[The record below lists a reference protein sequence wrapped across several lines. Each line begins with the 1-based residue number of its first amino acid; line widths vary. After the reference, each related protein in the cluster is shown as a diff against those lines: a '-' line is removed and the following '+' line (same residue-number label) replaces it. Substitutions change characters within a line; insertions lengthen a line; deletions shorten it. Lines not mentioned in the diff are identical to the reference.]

1 MTPGLV
7 IAFVLL
13 QTPPTEAPQPPYPAQ
28 ADERTPAGDAVPAGR
43 TDAGP
48 AGAAAGAPPAP
59 PRSNAAAPGAP
70 KGGEGEDER
79 TSAGTAPEAAPDE
92 GKLDG
97 AVERLRAELAGSR
110 EQIAALEARIAELE
124 AREGDQAQATE
135 ALAAQQEANAQ
146 AAAEQRDLAAR
157 SPAARSE
164 RFGAALGSLDVALQ
178 NLASGDGTA
187 ASAQLEAI
195 RQPLLDARVE
205 AGRADAGGEAARA
218 TTALQALD
226 AAEAALARNDL
237 WSARVAAT
245 LAARE
250 AAVANALASQGA
262 AARPVE

>member
-1 MTPGLV
+1 
-7 IAFVLL
+7 
-13 QTPPTEAPQPPYPAQ
+13 
-28 ADERTPAGDAVPAGR
+28 
-43 TDAGP
+43 
-48 AGAAAGAPPAP
+48 
-59 PRSNAAAPGAP
+59 
-70 KGGEGEDER
+70 
-79 TSAGTAPEAAPDE
+79 
-92 GKLDG
+92 
-97 AVERLRAELAGSR
+97 
-110 EQIAALEARIAELE
+110 
-124 AREGDQAQATE
+124 
-135 ALAAQQEANAQ
+135 
-146 AAAEQRDLAAR
+146 
-157 SPAARSE
+157 
-164 RFGAALGSLDVALQ
+164 LQ

-250 AAVANALASQGA
+250 AAVANAIASQGA

>member
-7 IAFVLL
+7 IALVLL
-13 QTPPTEAPQPPYPAQ
+13 QTPATEATQPPSPSQ
-28 ADERTPAGDAVPAGR
+28 ADERTPAGEAVPSGR
-43 TDAGP
+43 TGTGAVAGEAASAP
-48 AGAAAGAPPAP
+48 AAP
-59 PRSNAAAPGAP
+59 PRSGAAAPE
-70 KGGEGEDER
+70 GGEGKDER
-79 TSAGTAPEAAPDE
+79 TSAGTATEAAPGERKFD
-92 GKLDG
+92 D

-124 AREGDQAQATE
+124 AREGEQAQATE
-135 ALAAQQEANAQ
+135 ALAAEQEANVQ
-146 AAAEQRDLAAR
+146 AAAEQRALAAR

-250 AAVANALASQGA
+250 AAVANAIASQGA